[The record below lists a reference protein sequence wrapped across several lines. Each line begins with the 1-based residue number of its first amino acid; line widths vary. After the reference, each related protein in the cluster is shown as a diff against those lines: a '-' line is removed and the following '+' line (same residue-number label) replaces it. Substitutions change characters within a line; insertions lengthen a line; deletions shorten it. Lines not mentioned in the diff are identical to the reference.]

1 MTQMRLVIDA
11 ITGESTEVPL
21 TKEELDRAKKENELF
36 AVRVA
41 ELETKAAAKQ
51 AVLDK
56 LGLTAEEIAAL
67 LG

>member
-1 MTQMRLVIDA
+1 MEQYRLVVDA
-11 ITGESTEVPL
+11 ITGNSEMVPL
-21 TKEELDRAKKENELF
+21 TKAELDRAKKENALF

-41 ELETKAAAKQ
+41 ELEAKAAAKQ

-56 LGLTAEEIAAL
+56 LGLTAEEVAAL